1 MISELIYNF
10 KFFLNR
16 NFKIRLIL
24 LSFNHI
30 INVLLDVLSVASIPA
45 ILVFFFNKNN
55 IQVEIDLINGIVNYA
70 VDFIQSKPTSLLLL
84 LIFAFFTIKTIL
96 KITYF
101 VFFTKFGYDLS
112 VDISGKILKKKLS
125 NTYLSYLQ
133 SNYSN
138 FLNLMTTVIDDFVQN
153 NLLISYNIII
163 SFVTLLFYLI
173 FLVAINPI
181 TTISLILISSI
192 SFAIYYFFTKKKFIF
207 FGKHKLILV
216 ESTLSKI
223 KDIFSS
229 YKEIKIYGV
238 EKFFYKRFITVKKAW
253 AINKLKFTVISN
265 LPKLLLEFGLIIIIF
280 ILLATSFILKLKIS
294 YIIINLTVFLIA
306 AQKIFPVV
314 IVLLRNFSKINY
326 SKKAQII
333 LVKELNQEVQN
344 DKQEQNID
352 FKKSI
357 SLKEVNYGY
366 NEEKNILKNIDLTIN
381 KGSFIGIRG
390 ASGQGKSTLVNI
402 IMGILN
408 PTSGKVFLD
417 GLDISNKTNEY
428 LKLISYIPQKVT
440 IIDDSIKNNLLFGN
454 ETRKITD
461 QEIIKVLNK
470 VKLENIVN
478 NHPKKLDTIIGETTI
493 RASEGEVQRL
503 GIARALLQDR
513 EILILDEVT
522 SSLDEKNEKNI
533 MNIIKDLS
541 KNSTIIMISH
551 KNTTL
556 EFCEEIYSLH
566 DKRLTKS

>member
-30 INVLLDVLSVASIPA
+30 INVLLDILSVASIPA
-45 ILVFFFNKNN
+45 ILVFFFNKKN
-55 IQVEIDLINGIVNYA
+55 ILVEIGFINEIVNYA
-70 VDFIQSKPTSLLLL
+70 VDFVQSKPTSLLLL
-84 LIFAFFTIKTIL
+84 LIFAFFIIKTIF
-96 KITYF
+96 KITYH
-101 VFFTKFGYDLS
+101 VFLTKFGFDLS
-112 VDISGKILKKKLS
+112 VDISGKLIKKKLS

-153 NLLISYNIII
+153 NFMISYNIII

-192 SFAIYYFFTKKKFIF
+192 LFAIYYFLTKKKFIF

-216 ESTLSKI
+216 ESALSKI
-223 KDIFSS
+223 KDIFFS

-238 EKFFYKRFITVKKAW
+238 EKFFYKRFINVKKTW
-253 AINKLKFTVISN
+253 AINKLKFSVISN
-265 LPKLLLEFGLIIIIF
+265 LPKLLLEFGLIMIIF
-280 ILLATSFILKLKIS
+280 ILLAVSFILKFKIS
-294 YIIINLTVFLIA
+294 YIVINLTVFLIA
-306 AQKIFPVV
+306 AQRIFPVV
-314 IVLLRNFSKINY
+314 IVILRNFSKINY
-326 SKKAQII
+326 SKKAKII
-333 LVKELNQEVQN
+333 LVKELNEKDQIN
-344 DKQEQNID
+344 KQEQNID

-357 SLKEVNYGY
+357 SLKEVNYAY

-390 ASGQGKSTLVNI
+390 ASGQGKSTLLNI

-408 PTSGKVFLD
+408 PSSGKVFLD

-428 LKLISYIPQKVT
+428 LKLISYVPQKVT
-440 IIDDSIKNNLLFGN
+440 IIDDSIRNNLLFGN

-470 VKLENIVN
+470 VKLDNVVN

-493 RASEGEVQRL
+493 RASEGEIQRL

-533 MNIIKDLS
+533 MSIIKDLS

-556 EFCEEIYSLH
+556 DFCEEIYMLH
-566 DKRLTKS
+566 DKSLTKL

>member
-192 SFAIYYFFTKKKFIF
+192 SFATYYFFTKKKFIF

>member
-55 IQVEIDLINGIVNYA
+55 IKVEIDLISEIVNYA
-70 VDFIQSKPTSLLLL
+70 ADFVQSQTTSLLLL

-96 KITYF
+96 KITYS
-101 VFFTKFGYDLS
+101 VFFTKFGLDLS
-112 VDISGKILKKKLS
+112 VDISGKLIKKKLS

-153 NLLISYNIII
+153 NFMISYNIII

-181 TTISLILISSI
+181 TTISLILISCI
-192 SFAIYYFFTKKKFIF
+192 SFAIYYFLTKKKFIF
-207 FGKHKLILV
+207 FGKYKLILV
-216 ESTLSKI
+216 ERTLSKI
-223 KDIFSS
+223 KDIFFS

-238 EKFFYKRFITVKKAW
+238 DEFFYKRFINVKKAW

-280 ILLATSFILKLKIS
+280 ILLAASFILKLKIS
-294 YIIINLTVFLIA
+294 YIAVNLTVFLIA
-306 AQKIFPVV
+306 AQRIFPVV
-314 IVLLRNFSKINY
+314 ITLLRNFSKINY

-333 LVKELNQEVQN
+333 LVKELNQKVQN
-344 DKQEQNID
+344 NKKEQNMD

-533 MNIIKDLS
+533 MSIIKDLS

-556 EFCEEIYSLH
+556 EFCEEIYTLH
-566 DKRLTKS
+566 DKMLTKS

>member
-30 INVLLDVLSVASIPA
+30 INVLLDILSVASIPA
-45 ILVFFFNKNN
+45 ILVFFFNKKN
-55 IQVEIDLINGIVNYA
+55 IQVEIGFINEIVNYA
-70 VDFIQSKPTSLLLL
+70 VDFVQSKPTSLLLL
-84 LIFAFFTIKTIL
+84 LIFAFFIIKTIF
-96 KITYF
+96 KITYH
-101 VFFTKFGYDLS
+101 VFLTKFGFDLS
-112 VDISGKILKKKLS
+112 VDISGKLIKKKLS

-153 NLLISYNIII
+153 NFMISYNIII

-192 SFAIYYFFTKKKFIF
+192 LFAIYYFLTKKKFIF

-216 ESTLSKI
+216 ESALSKI
-223 KDIFSS
+223 KDIFFS

-238 EKFFYKRFITVKKAW
+238 EKFFYKRFINVKKTW
-253 AINKLKFTVISN
+253 AINKLKFSVISN
-265 LPKLLLEFGLIIIIF
+265 LPKLLLEFGLIMIIF
-280 ILLATSFILKLKIS
+280 ILLAVSFILKFKIS
-294 YIIINLTVFLIA
+294 YIVINLTVFLIA
-306 AQKIFPVV
+306 AQRIFPVV
-314 IVLLRNFSKINY
+314 IVILRNFSKINY
-326 SKKAQII
+326 SKKAKII
-333 LVKELNQEVQN
+333 LVKELNEKDQIN
-344 DKQEQNID
+344 KQEQNID

-357 SLKEVNYGY
+357 SLKEVNYAY

-390 ASGQGKSTLVNI
+390 ASGQGKSTLLNI

-408 PTSGKVFLD
+408 PSSGKVFLD

-428 LKLISYIPQKVT
+428 LKLISYVPQKVT
-440 IIDDSIKNNLLFGN
+440 IIDDSIRNNLLFGN

-470 VKLENIVN
+470 VKLDNVVN

-493 RASEGEVQRL
+493 RASEGEIQRL

-533 MNIIKDLS
+533 MSIIKDLS

-556 EFCEEIYSLH
+556 DFCEEIYMLH
-566 DKRLTKS
+566 DKSLTKL